1 MEHPIPLMQMVYT
14 RMAVPH
20 LQEVLLQ
27 LDPVG
32 RQVLRLPAPPVA
44 QTLRLVLRVDRTP
57 HHLAPLVGQTPHLLV
72 PPTSQVPLRLLEV
85 LLAVRDQ
92 VVPPIKYSKKD

>member
-32 RQVLRLPAPPVA
+32 RQVLHLVPRVDQIHHLAPPME
-44 QTLRLVLRVDRTP
+44 QTLRLVPRMDQ
-57 HHLAPLVGQTPHLLV
+57 HHLV